1 MSTSTCRNIVKFCEN
16 LVQINVSLIN
26 VKVAGRQ
33 CMRMRKKRLMVM
45 MMMKCFI
52 RYVVVGMSS
61 QHQTE
66 FL

>member
-1 MSTSTCRNIVKFCEN
+1 MSTIGSTCRNIVKFCEN

-26 VKVAGRQ
+26 VKVAG
-33 CMRMRKKRLMVM
+33 RMRKKRLMVM